1 MVATH
6 PLLRTVRGGFAASE
20 RVPGRGLRALA
31 ITTAASTYLLI
42 VAGGVVRVS
51 GSGLGCGSAGGRNDW
66 PFCQG
71 GLLPPLQREAV
82 IEFSHRWL
90 AATVSTLALVLLVVA
105 WGRYRHLRAIAW
117 TTTCFSIFLVAQ
129 VILGAVTV
137 YNLLPPD
144 VVMTHLA
151 NAELLLGCAVLL
163 CILAFNGGRVRRQRE
178 AAVDPRRRRAARLA
192 ALAAAGT
199 YVLVISGALVVARG
213 AGFACDGWPLCG
225 NGVQL
230 DGNQLAAYNLL
241 HRSIAGVVAVLIA
254 LAVMGVAR
262 AFRSHRGIRVA
273 GAVAAALLVAQ
284 VVAGAVLV
292 ESRLPT
298 AARSIHEALG
308 SALWAAVILLALLV
322 RPGMLAFDS
331 ATGPAAAAK
340 HRPAGTRAQP
350 VATGTAS

>member
-20 RVPGRGLRALA
+20 RLPGRGFRTLVIA
-31 ITTAASTYLLI
+31 TAVSTYLLI

-66 PFCQG
+66 PYCQG

-105 WGRYRHLRAIAW
+105 WGRYRHLPAVAW
-117 TTTCFSIFLVAQ
+117 TTTCFCIFLVAQ

-163 CILAFNGGRVRRQRE
+163 CILAFNGGRVRPRG
-178 AAVDPRRRRAARLA
+178 AAADPRRRRAARLA
-192 ALAAAGT
+192 AVAAAGT

-213 AGFACDGWPLCG
+213 AGYACDGWPLCG
-225 NGVQL
+225 NGIQL

-241 HRSIAGVVAVLIA
+241 HRSIAGAVGVLIA

-262 AFRSHRGIRVA
+262 AFRPHRGIRVA

-322 RPGMLAFDS
+322 RPGMLALDS
-331 ATGPAAAAK
+331 AIGPAAAAGR
-340 HRPAGTRAQP
+340 RPAGTRKQP